1 MPSLLDEDRKTQE
14 NTGQH
19 DRLNNLSGDEYRRS
33 NELLASLNE
42 DPRDTLQANE
52 ENPEKTEA
60 PEQDNLMQYTP
71 EESGTKQQSAKN
83 PSRIRNFLG
92 RRKVLLSA
100 GLGGTGLIV
109 ILLFSS
115 VLQLK
120 LEALISNAT
129 KAASAIPGYAVE
141 HKAEYLVTRVLAARM
156 LQVAYG
162 LDDTDIEPV
171 FCPTRGAIGCSLLA
185 TYTAKYISDE
195 IGLDIIRMPNG
206 NTVQVSINA
215 KGRQMLGGYARSWEI
230 EFTRDWSNSGVNKA
244 VQKISSHREMR
255 AELKKRV
262 DKKYKNTVTRYVAR
276 RILMLQ
282 YGVRGWR
289 AFEKT
294 REKIDNKV
302 ADVRTQFKAGMYK
315 NTIGKISPRFAA
327 YLACFQGGTDPCD
340 KLLQN
345 LSSDLG
351 TVKKPNP
358 GDDDYDRKLA
368 DYEKWEKQKNGISKI
383 QQRITGELADV
394 ADTSVFGKAISKI
407 FSSKILAAATGVG
420 AVIGAVEVIDLALS
434 GVDAIDDGAGSL
446 VGFDM
451 NSQSFTGFAFGDG
464 TGLVSNWEKI
474 KVGDFEDGNTS
485 AEVLNELG
493 SLIDCDGS
501 PLCAQEN
508 GYPVITATTAT
519 VSASSGRWE
528 RECPSAGSEAYETI
542 LLEEGELVCPTFKLI
557 RDFTESFSSNP
568 LWQSA
573 VAMSKV
579 WMSSGSHTIV
589 GIYQAAVGAV
599 FDAATAPFM
608 AIPGIKEIFSSISG
622 WASEQLQPTIE
633 FVTNTIFNP
642 AVVGYGVPASLN
654 YDGMSGALHTA
665 EWELMRN
672 GIQDGQVLGAGGQ
685 YLSEEE
691 AQKVLAYQKSEEA
704 EYFASLPLFDRLFD
718 ASLKGSFIQQLALS
732 APDSGT
738 ELALLPSKAIAML
751 TSSSTASAA
760 SSAQTNVSPF
770 GLPLYGYTIDAEAVT
785 ADPSIYTEDYC
796 SASADAR
803 EKSYKKV
810 DGVPISV
817 YTKSDPCALEKLV
830 VGSLIT
836 EANPTDP
843 YAFQPIGATGST
855 TSTNTDE
862 VAWIIDRKWYD
873 NSATHYGVMKGHQAD
888 SYPYYSYEGNEGQTY
903 AIDISP
909 SGINGA
915 PIYAL
920 LGGEVTRV
928 NLPSSAASGNG
939 GLEIKTTLPN
949 GKILMH
955 LYAHGYTSLKVG
967 DTVETGGP
975 IGTVGNIGRSSVPHI
990 HMEINYDGRPI
1001 CGNDIFTELANNRPV
1016 NFDTLAD
1023 RATVR
1028 CLGRT

>member
-1 MPSLLDEDRKTQE
+1 MPNLLDEDRKTQE

-141 HKAEYLVTRVLAARM
+141 HRAEYLVTRVLAARM

-230 EFTRDWSNSGVNKA
+230 ELTRDWGDSGINRTVD
-244 VQKISSHREMR
+244 KISSHREMR
-255 AELKKRV
+255 TELKKRV
-262 DKKYKNTVTRYVAR
+262 DKKYKNTVTRYIGR
-276 RILMLQ
+276 RVLMMK
-282 YGVRGWR
+282 YGVRSWR
-289 AFEKT
+289 AFEGT
-294 REKIDNKV
+294 REKVDNKI
-302 ADVRTQFKAGMYK
+302 ADIKTQFKAGMYK

-327 YLACFQGGTDPCD
+327 YLACFQGGTMSCEATLKSLNESLDMP
-340 KLLQN
+340 KH
-345 LSSDLG
+345 
-351 TVKKPNP
+351 P
-358 GDDDYDRKLA
+358 GDNASKEELEEYKKKKAQYDAL
-368 DYEKWEKQKNGISKI
+368 EKIGANI
-383 QQRITGELADV
+383 RGEIP
-394 ADTSVFGKAISKI
+394 DTPGDGATSALKKI
-407 FSSKILAAATGVG
+407 FSSRILAVAGGVAS
-420 AVIGAVEVIDLALS
+420 AVMITDLVLKA
-434 GVDAIDDGAGSL
+434 VDAVNDGAL
-446 VGFDM
+446 DNVALDM
-451 NSQSFTGFAFGDG
+451 ASQAYTGLAFGDEVG
-464 TGLVSNWEKI
+464 IVTNWEKI
-474 KVGDFEDGNTS
+474 KVGDFEDGNVS
-485 AEVLNELG
+485 SEILNEIG
-493 SLIDCDGS
+493 SLVDCDGS
-501 PLCAQEN
+501 TLCAYEN
-508 GYPVITATTAT
+508 GYPGTTAT
-519 VSASSGRWE
+519 AMLSSTASAAAGFV
-528 RECPSAGSEAYETI
+528 RECSTEDGDKDVV
-542 LLEEGELVCPTFKLI
+542 LESGELVCPERKLI
-557 RDFTESFSSNP
+557 RNFSGLFQDNP
-568 LWQSA
+568 VFQPVAA
-573 VAMSKV
+573 VAEV
-579 WMSSGSHTIV
+579 WSVSV
-589 GIYQAAVGAV
+589 GPVV
-599 FDAATAPFM
+599 ELFND
-608 AIPGIKEIFSSISG
+608 
-622 WASEQLQPTIE
+622 
-633 FVTNTIFNP
+633 VTNAALGWITGPIADILKPVTEAIGKQAEPLIAWFMETVFNP
-642 AVVGYGVPASLN
+642 PVVGYETTAANN
-654 YDGMSGALHTA
+654 YDAVSGALHLQ
-665 EWELMRN
+665 EWELMQN
-672 GIQDGQVLGAGGQ
+672 GVQDGQALGAGGQ

-718 ASLKGSFIQQLALS
+718 ASLKGSFMQQLALS

-751 TSSSTASAA
+751 AGSSTASAA
-760 SSAQTNVSPF
+760 SSIQVNASPF
-770 GLPLYGYTIDAEAVT
+770 GLPLYGYTIGAEAVT

-843 YAFQPIGATGST
+843 YAFQPIGATGSI
-855 TSTNTDE
+855 TSTNTND